1 MASFS
6 PEITLQDIQK
16 SAQHANLGLARFL
29 LVARLA
35 VTKHTVR
42 DMPSAPLN
50 EHPAAAAASPN
61 PDLETAAQPAV
72 AASRNPQQTAAADSP
87 EPNLETVAQPAAAA
101 NMHRVTGTFADP
113 SHESTFSA
121 GLFRM
126 ACPTHVLLMALVLP
140 YSFCSALVE
149 PDMRAPRAA
158 PHRPAETAWALVLD
172 SSVELTHFGS
182 DTLCHFHA
190 ALVLLV

>member
-1 MASFS
+1 
-6 PEITLQDIQK
+6 
-16 SAQHANLGLARFL
+16 
-29 LVARLA
+29 
-35 VTKHTVR
+35 
-42 DMPSAPLN
+42 MPSAPLN
-50 EHPAAAAASPN
+50 EHPDLEAAAAAAAASPN

-72 AASRNPQQTAAADSP
+72 AASRNPQQTAAAASP

-140 YSFCSALVE
+140 YTASAVRSWSLTCE
-149 PDMRAPRAA
+149 PR
-158 PHRPAETAWALVLD
+158 
-172 SSVELTHFGS
+172 
-182 DTLCHFHA
+182 
-190 ALVLLV
+190 VLLHTGRQRPRGPWSWIVLWN

>member
-1 MASFS
+1 M
-6 PEITLQDIQK
+6 
-16 SAQHANLGLARFL
+16 
-29 LVARLA
+29 
-35 VTKHTVR
+35 TKHTVR

-113 SHESTFSA
+113 SHE
-121 GLFRM
+121 
-126 ACPTHVLLMALVLP
+126 
-140 YSFCSALVE
+140 
-149 PDMRAPRAA
+149 
-158 PHRPAETAWALVLD
+158 
-172 SSVELTHFGS
+172 
-182 DTLCHFHA
+182 
-190 ALVLLV
+190 

>member
-1 MASFS
+1 MHQLTSLGIVWADTLEGWPPALQENLQPKGCNTCYMQCWDMCPSMHSRLDVELLASALRS
-6 PEITLQDIQK
+6 D
-16 SAQHANLGLARFL
+16 
-29 LVARLA
+29 
-35 VTKHTVR
+35 
-42 DMPSAPLN
+42 APDL
-50 EHPAAAAASPN
+50 EAEAAAAASPN
-61 PDLETAAQPAV
+61 PNLENQRAAQPA
-72 AASRNPQQTAAADSP
+72 
-87 EPNLETVAQPAAAA
+87 AAAA